1 MSGRFRPPDF
11 AKGDPN
17 TIGGYSRVHDR
28 PAAFEGS
35 DGLAYS
41 VAIEV
46 APTGE
51 PDRPFGAC
59 FVFVRWRRVG
69 PSGVDGHLET
79 PFLAGGPTP
88 EDARAQLESWALTD
102 VKEQLDALIRNAIRE
117 TPSRRWWD
125 AMRDES

>member
-1 MSGRFRPPDF
+1 
-11 AKGDPN
+11 
-17 TIGGYSRVHDR
+17 
-28 PAAFEGS
+28 
-35 DGLAYS
+35 
-41 VAIEV
+41 
-46 APTGE
+46 
-51 PDRPFGAC
+51 
-59 FVFVRWRRVG
+59 VG